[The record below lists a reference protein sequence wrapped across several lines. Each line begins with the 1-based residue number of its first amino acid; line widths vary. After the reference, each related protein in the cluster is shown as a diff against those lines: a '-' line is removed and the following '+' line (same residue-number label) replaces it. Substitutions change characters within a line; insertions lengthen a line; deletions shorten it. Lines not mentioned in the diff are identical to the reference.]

1 MTTTHPEDRAS
12 FFSKLTFS
20 WCNPLID
27 LAKVRQIAAEDVWD
41 SPNKEKVQ
49 VYTAF
54 FWEAWQKEIEK
65 AKLEKRPAELLKA
78 LYYSEF
84 GHRFMV
90 AGCYQFL
97 FMSAQI
103 AQPFL
108 VSELVYFIA
117 NNSHDV
123 TYGVGLALGLFA
135 VSMVSSSCLTMSFNL
150 ARKNGV
156 ALRCAIMMVVYEHSL
171 RLTATARLQNT
182 VGQITNLMAIDA
194 EKVFLSI
201 NFMHFAWHGPIASI
215 IIMCLL
221 IRTVGVGPAMVGLG
235 TQLAF
240 IPLQNHLAAVSGR
253 IRRDMVKDTDERVK
267 LTNELL
273 QSIRVVK
280 LYAWESP
287 MEKRILSGTFI
298 VITFYCILCLTFTLY
313 LSILV
318 FLDSIL
324 HIYIH
329 SHEQCERKSF
339 VD

>member
-1 MTTTHPEDRAS
+1 MTHPEERAS
-12 FFSKLTFS
+12 FLSKLTFS
-20 WCNPLID
+20 WANPLIN
-27 LAKVRQIAAEDVWD
+27 LARGRQIVAEDVWD
-41 SPNKEKVQ
+41 SPSQEKVQ
-49 VYTAF
+49 VYTTF
-54 FWEAWQKEIEK
+54 FWQAWHKELEK

-84 GHRFMV
+84 GRRFMI
-90 AGCYQFL
+90 AGCYQFM

-108 VSELVYFIA
+108 VSQLVYFIA

-123 TYGVGLALGLFA
+123 GYGVGLALGLFA
-135 VSMVSSSCLTMSFNL
+135 VSMVSSSCLTMCFNQ
-150 ARKNGV
+150 ARRNGV

-171 RLTATARLQNT
+171 CLTATARLQNT

-201 NFMHFAWHGPIASI
+201 NFMHFVWHGKLNYVIIISTYSYPSINVFLLYSYLSSGPLASI

-221 IRTVGVGPAMVGLG
+221 IRTVGVGPALVGLG
-235 TQLAF
+235 SQLAL

-287 MEKRILSGTFI
+287 MEKRILSGTLI
-298 VITFYCILCLTFTLY
+298 VMMFPCLLP
-313 LSILV
+313 LHV
-318 FLDSIL
+318 F
-324 HIYIH
+324 
-329 SHEQCERKSF
+329 F
-339 VD
+339 